1 MLGHPHPP
9 RAAAPTR
16 LALLPS
22 ALPSALLALVLVLV
36 LGSAPALADPADEPE
51 APATAYQAA
60 GAEIEGGSSIA
71 QAPTVAPGL
80 HRDSFA
86 EGGADVSGDGTAKYY
101 RIAVG
106 EGERVHAA
114 AVIAAPPYGSGVP
127 EDYQDLSVGL
137 AFVTAGGD
145 DCNDSSTGTYGETH
159 TADGPITTVRVS
171 GPMGPE
177 DCAGTELFLKVTR
190 MGTRL
195 ADQPLPIEV
204 QIAIEPAGTAGGD
217 PSVDE
222 EIADSGA
229 SPVAPAQS
237 EPIELGRS
245 FSGAL
250 PVEPGSY
257 VIELV
262 PGEVGFVSVP
272 VGEGQRLR
280 WRTEIVSEV
289 GEEAGQLVVLARN
302 PVRDQVAVGGGNQSL
317 SQRGIIEGGGM
328 TAPVAVGNRSS
339 EKASIRSAWLPG
351 THTVMV
357 QRLQRPEGAAAAGA
371 DPVRLILTLEVE
383 GEAAEGASEVLEL
396 GDLPSGS
403 SGGLSDLGFLGELG
417 MGKLVMLGTAGLLAV
432 VAVLTGVAG
441 AAVLWGRRRR

>member
-302 PVRDQVAVGGGNQSL
+302 PVRDQVAVGGGTSPCP
-317 SQRGIIEGGGM
+317 SAGPSR
-328 TAPVAVGNRSS
+328 VGDDG
-339 EKASIRSAWLPG
+339 P
-351 THTVMV
+351 
-357 QRLQRPEGAAAAGA
+357 
-371 DPVRLILTLEVE
+371 
-383 GEAAEGASEVLEL
+383 
-396 GDLPSGS
+396 
-403 SGGLSDLGFLGELG
+403 
-417 MGKLVMLGTAGLLAV
+417 
-432 VAVLTGVAG
+432 
-441 AAVLWGRRRR
+441 GRRRQPLLGEGIHPQRLAARHPHRDGAAPAAARGCRCGRGGPGAADPHPRGGGRGGRGRLRGAGAGRPAERLLRRAQRPRVPR